1 MLFCIHFKHILHYRL
16 IGSNGTSGF
25 SLTFYQ
31 RLSLYSVWM
40 KGLSLNKNVLPISY
54 ENNRKVWDFFNQRI
68 WRALRSDWFSAEYHV
83 FVEKCCNRNVL
94 ITFIPLNVFNFNIT
108 NTGNTVVV
116 DINFK
121 NLNFKNLIK
130 MLLVLTMFTQ
140 RADNLAKLIGTR
152 IILAFANWEHKCNN
166 DMHYSSWLIMFL
178 MFLVYAAT

>member
-1 MLFCIHFKHILHYRL
+1 M
-16 IGSNGTSGF
+16 
-25 SLTFYQ
+25 
-31 RLSLYSVWM
+31 
-40 KGLSLNKNVLPISY
+40 
-54 ENNRKVWDFFNQRI
+54 
-68 WRALRSDWFSAEYHV
+68 

-152 IILAFANWEHKCNN
+152 IIPAFANWEHKCNN
-166 DMHYSSWLIMFL
+166 DMHYSS
-178 MFLVYAAT
+178 